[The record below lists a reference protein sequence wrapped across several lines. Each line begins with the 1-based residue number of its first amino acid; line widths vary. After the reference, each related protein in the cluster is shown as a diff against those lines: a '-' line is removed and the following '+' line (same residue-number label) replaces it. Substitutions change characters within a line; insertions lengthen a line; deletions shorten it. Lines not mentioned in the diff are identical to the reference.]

1 MNNLMSNKQK
11 DNHSPNNTT
20 DTSMAKESDYTGG
33 AMQHL
38 FKRILGL
45 QGLGAQALSRSWWQ
59 RWVYPLL
66 FLLTLTLSLATY
78 LTLDSVQQS
87 VNTYINDNQRAL
99 VGGDL
104 ILNSKQDWPSEVLAQ
119 VKTIAD
125 TQTVYDYQFTAMV
138 VTDEQTL
145 LTSVKAVSPAY
156 PLYGEAEL
164 ASGQPLWEQLTSNNV
179 VVAPEVLNGLNAN
192 IGDQITIGDAE
203 FTISDV
209 LTKEPD
215 RPLTAF
221 GFGGRVLMQQD
232 ALAATNLLGERSR
245 INYRIELAGEPE
257 LMAEQYDKLTQIL
270 TNYPDIELSDAESA
284 DTSVSRISD
293 NVLMFLKLLVI
304 AVLLLSAVA
313 MYGVIT
319 AFVTK
324 QQSSNAIRLALG
336 EPLGSLKRSYY
347 QLLIVTTIIACIAAI
362 IVSFGLL
369 KVGQPYLGAILPA
382 DVGLAINPISA
393 IKTIIIAL
401 VLTLLI
407 AQRGLSTL
415 STTKPATLLSQGAS
429 QQVQNLPWYQR
440 LPLLWYGLMLTGLY
454 AFFAYEVS
462 SFKLG
467 AQLLIG
473 LIGFVAIFWLLA
485 RAWLW
490 LLAKL
495 ATNSNISWMQRIAIH
510 NLARKGNQSALFF
523 VTLSLS
529 VAVLTLITTLNH
541 SINTQFVNAY
551 PEDAPNLFL
560 LDIQSDQ
567 HDEIDNIIGAPVSY
581 YPVIRARVVTANN
594 VPVQDIEP
602 ADGFDD
608 PARVFN
614 LSYADTVMDTEF
626 ITDAVK
632 DKQLYAPI
640 NVQNQTENERGT
652 LQNSVQQSVQ
662 ISEQTIAPMSILD
675 TAASLLNVGMGDQ
688 VRFNIQGIE
697 IVGQITSIRSR
708 YEQGPSPYFYF
719 LFEPAVLSAAPQIQ
733 FATAHVAA
741 DDIPDL
747 QGKLVRQFP
756 AVTTIDGTAIAQQIQ
771 ELVVQMSRL
780 VYVFTLLALLTG
792 IMVLIS
798 SLLSTSQDR
807 MQESASFR
815 LLGMQKRDL
824 YMLNILELG
833 ILGISAALFAV
844 IIANIGAWAAI
855 TQWFNLQFSVPWAS
869 LGIGGVTL
877 VALLFAIAII
887 YVRLVI
893 GRGIMARVR
902 AMI

>member
-1 MNNLMSNKQK
+1 MTKISTDKSSLNSTLTTNNS
-11 DNHSPNNTT
+11 
-20 DTSMAKESDYTGG
+20 ESLISRIF
-33 AMQHL
+33 ARHL
-38 FKRILGL
+38 GSK
-45 QGLGAQALSRSWWQ
+45 ALSRSWWQ
-59 RWVYPLL
+59 RWVYPVL

-78 LTLDSVQQS
+78 LTLDSIQQS
-87 VNTYINDNQRAL
+87 VDSYVNDNQRAL

-104 ILNSKQDWPSEVLAQ
+104 VLNSQQDWPSEVLTQ
-119 VKTIAD
+119 VDTIAD
-125 TQTVYDYQFTAMV
+125 SQKVFDYQFSAMV

-145 LTSVKAVSPAY
+145 LARVKAVSPNY
-156 PLYGEAEL
+156 PLYGKVEL
-164 ASGQPLWEQLTSNNV
+164 ASGNDLWQQLTSDSV
-179 VVAPEVLNGLNAN
+179 VVAPEVLSSLNAR
-192 IGDQITIGDAE
+192 IGDTVTIGDAQ

-232 ALAATNLLGERSR
+232 ALAATNLLGQRSR
-245 INYRIELAGEPE
+245 VNYRIELAGAPE
-257 LMAEQYDKLTQIL
+257 LIAQQRDTFTQIL
-270 TNYPDIELSDAESA
+270 SNYPDIELSDADSA

-324 QQSSNAIRLALG
+324 QQSNNAIRLALG
-336 EPLGSLKRSYY
+336 EALSSVKRSYY
-347 QLLIVTTIIACIAAI
+347 QLLVVTSIIACIAA
-362 IVSFGLL
+362 VALSFGLL
-369 KVGQPYLGAILPA
+369 KVGQPYLVAILPP

-393 IKTIIIAL
+393 IKTTVIAL

-415 STTKPATLLSQGAS
+415 NTTKPATLLNQGTGS
-429 QQVQNLPWYQR
+429 PSQNLPWYR
-440 LPLLWYGLMLTGLY
+440 RVPLLWYGVMLAGLY
-454 AFFAYEVS
+454 AFFAYEVGS
-462 SFKLG
+462 WLLG

-473 LIGFVAIFWLLA
+473 LIAFVAVFWALA
-485 RAWLW
+485 RGWLW

-495 ATNSNISWMQRIAIH
+495 AKRSDIGWMQRIAIH

-541 SINTQFVNAY
+541 SINAQFINAY

-567 HDEIDNIIGAPVSY
+567 HDEIDRLIGAPVSY
-581 YPVIRARVVTANN
+581 YPVIRSRVVTAND

-608 PARVFN
+608 PTRVFN
-614 LSYADTVMDTEF
+614 LSYADTVMDTEY
-626 ITDAVK
+626 IVDAVE
-632 DKQLYAPI
+632 DDQLYAP
-640 NVQNQTENERGT
+640 VDTQNE
-652 LQNSVQQSVQ
+652 QNPDQAVV
-662 ISEQTIAPMSILD
+662 PMSVLD
-675 TAASLLNVGMGDQ
+675 TAADLLNVGMGDQ

-708 YEQGPSPYFYF
+708 FEQGPSPFFYF
-719 LFEPAVLSAAPQIQ
+719 LFEPSVLAAAPQIQ
-733 FATAHVAA
+733 FATAHVPA
-741 DDIPDL
+741 DDIPDI
-747 QGKLVRQFP
+747 QGKLVREFP
-756 AVTTIDGTAIAQQIQ
+756 AVTTINGTAIAQQIQ

-792 IMVLIS
+792 VMVLIS

-807 MQESASFR
+807 MKESASFR

-824 YMLNILELG
+824 YLLNILELSV
-833 ILGISAALFAV
+833 LGISAAVFAV
-844 IIANIGAWAAI
+844 IIANVGAWAAI
-855 TQWFNLQFSVPWAS
+855 TQWFSLRFSVPWMS
-869 LGIGGVTL
+869 LGIGGA
-877 VALLFAIAII
+877 ALIGLLLAIAVI

-902 AMI
+902 AMV

>member
-1 MNNLMSNKQK
+1 M
-11 DNHSPNNTT
+11 DNMDNEST
-20 DTSMAKESDYTGG
+20 DSRGIIS
-33 AMQHL
+33 QL
-38 FKRILGL
+38 FNRLLISKN
-45 QGLGAQALSRSWWQ
+45 LGAQALSRSWWQ
-59 RWVYPLL
+59 RWIYPVL
-66 FLLTLTLSLATY
+66 FLITLVLSLATY
-78 LTLDSVQQS
+78 LTLDSIQQS
-87 VNTYINDNQRAL
+87 VDTYINDNQRAL

-104 ILNSKQDWPSEVLAQ
+104 ILNSKQDWPSEILAQ
-119 VKTIAD
+119 VETVAD
-125 TQTVYDYQFTAMV
+125 TQIVYDYQFSAMV

-145 LTSVKAVSPAY
+145 LASVKAVSPAY

-164 ASGQPLWEQLTSNNV
+164 ASGQPLWQQLSAANV
-179 VVAPEVLNGLNAN
+179 VVAPEVLNSLNASV
-192 IGDQITIGDAE
+192 GDQITIGDAE
-203 FTISDV
+203 FIISDV

-221 GFGGRVLMQQD
+221 GFGGRVLMHQD
-232 ALAATNLLGERSR
+232 ALAATNLLGQRSR
-245 INYRIELAGEPE
+245 INYRIELAGAPE
-257 LMAEQYDKLTQIL
+257 LMAVQRDKLTQIL
-270 TNYPDIELSDAESA
+270 NNYPDIELSDAKSA

-336 EPLGSLKRSYY
+336 EPLKSLKRSYY
-347 QLLIVTTIIACIAAI
+347 QLLIVTTIIACVAAV

-369 KVGQPYLGAILPA
+369 KVGQPYLIAILPA

-415 STTKPATLLSQGAS
+415 SSTKPATLLNQGAS
-429 QQVQNLPWYQR
+429 TNSQNLPWYR
-440 LPLLWYGLMLTGLY
+440 SLPLLWYGLMLVGLY
-454 AFFAYEVS
+454 VFFAYEVNS
-462 SFKLG
+462 LLLG

-473 LIGFVAIFWLLA
+473 LTAFVAIFWLLA
-485 RAWLW
+485 RGWLW
-490 LLAKL
+490 LLTKFAKH
-495 ATNSNISWMQRIAIH
+495 SNISWMQRIAIH

-541 SINTQFVNAY
+541 SINAQFINAY

-567 HDEIDNIIGAPVSY
+567 HDEINNIIAAPVSY

-594 VPVQDIEP
+594 IPVQDIEP

-626 ITDAVK
+626 ITDAVEN
-632 DKQLYAPI
+632 DKLYTPIKTSDNDPTQTVAP
-640 NVQNQTENERGT
+640 
-652 LQNSVQQSVQ
+652 L
-662 ISEQTIAPMSILD
+662 SILD

-708 YEQGPSPYFYF
+708 YEKGPSPYFYF
-719 LFEPAVLSAAPQIQ
+719 LFEPKVLAAAPQIQ

-741 DDIPDL
+741 DDIPKL
-747 QGKLVRQFP
+747 QGQLVREFP
-756 AVTTIDGTAIAQQIQ
+756 AVTTIDGTAIAQQVQ

-807 MQESASFR
+807 MKDSASFR

-855 TQWFNLQFSVPWAS
+855 TQWFNLRFSVPWTS
-869 LGIGGVTL
+869 LGMGGVAL
-877 VALLFAIAII
+877 IGLLFAIAII

>member
-1 MNNLMSNKQK
+1 MDQKLMDNMDNESNDSRGIISQ
-11 DNHSPNNTT
+11 
-20 DTSMAKESDYTGG
+20 
-33 AMQHL
+33 L
-38 FKRILGL
+38 FNRLLISKS
-45 QGLGAQALSRSWWQ
+45 LGAQALSRSWWQ
-59 RWVYPLL
+59 RWIYPVL
-66 FLLTLTLSLATY
+66 FLITLVLSLATY
-78 LTLDSVQQS
+78 LTLDSIQQS
-87 VNTYINDNQRAL
+87 VDTYINDNQRAL

-119 VKTIAD
+119 VETVAD
-125 TQTVYDYQFTAMV
+125 TQIVYDYQFSAMV

-145 LTSVKAVSPAY
+145 LASVKAVSPAY

-164 ASGQPLWEQLTSNNV
+164 ASGQPLWTQLSAANV
-179 VVAPEVLNGLNAN
+179 VVAPEVLNSLNATV
-192 IGDQITIGDAE
+192 GDQITIGDAE

-221 GFGGRVLMQQD
+221 GFGGRVLMHED
-232 ALAATNLLGERSR
+232 ALAATNLLGQRSR
-245 INYRIELAGEPE
+245 INYRIELAGGPE
-257 LMAEQYDKLTQIL
+257 LMAAQRDKLTQIL
-270 TNYPDIELSDAESA
+270 NNYPDIELSDAESA

-336 EPLGSLKRSYY
+336 EPLKSLKRSYY
-347 QLLIVTTIIACIAAI
+347 QLLIVTTIIACIAAV

-369 KVGQPYLGAILPA
+369 KVGQPYLIAILPA

-415 STTKPATLLSQGAS
+415 SSTKPATLLNQGAS
-429 QQVQNLPWYQR
+429 TNSQNMPWYQR
-440 LPLLWYGLMLTGLY
+440 LPLLWYGLMLVGLY
-454 AFFAYEVS
+454 VFFAYEVNS
-462 SFKLG
+462 PILG
-467 AQLLIG
+467 AQLLVG
-473 LIGFVAIFWLLA
+473 LAAFVAIFWLLA
-485 RAWLW
+485 RGWLW
-490 LLAKL
+490 LLTKFAEH
-495 ATNSNISWMQRIAIH
+495 SNISWMQRIAIH

-541 SINTQFVNAY
+541 SINAQFINAY

-567 HDEIDNIIGAPVSY
+567 HDEINNIIAAPVSY

-594 VPVQDIEP
+594 IPVQDIEP

-626 ITDAVK
+626 ITDAVEN
-632 DKQLYAPI
+632 DKLYTPIKTSDNDPAQTVAP
-640 NVQNQTENERGT
+640 
-652 LQNSVQQSVQ
+652 L
-662 ISEQTIAPMSILD
+662 SILD

-708 YEQGPSPYFYF
+708 YEKGPSPYFYF
-719 LFEPAVLSAAPQIQ
+719 LFEPKVLAAAPQIQ
-733 FATAHVAA
+733 FATAHVTAE
-741 DDIPDL
+741 DIPKL
-747 QGKLVRQFP
+747 QGQLVREFP
-756 AVTTIDGTAIAQQIQ
+756 AVTTIDGTAIAQQVQ

-807 MQESASFR
+807 MKDSASFR

-824 YMLNILELG
+824 YMLNILELS

-855 TQWFNLQFSVPWAS
+855 TQWFNLRFSVPWTS
-869 LGIGGVTL
+869 LAIGGVAL
-877 VALLFAIAII
+877 VGLLFAIAII

>member
-1 MNNLMSNKQK
+1 
-11 DNHSPNNTT
+11 
-20 DTSMAKESDYTGG
+20 
-33 AMQHL
+33 
-38 FKRILGL
+38 
-45 QGLGAQALSRSWWQ
+45 
-59 RWVYPLL
+59 
-66 FLLTLTLSLATY
+66 
-78 LTLDSVQQS
+78 
-87 VNTYINDNQRAL
+87 
-99 VGGDL
+99 
-104 ILNSKQDWPSEVLAQ
+104 
-119 VKTIAD
+119 
-125 TQTVYDYQFTAMV
+125 
-138 VTDEQTL
+138 
-145 LTSVKAVSPAY
+145 
-156 PLYGEAEL
+156 
-164 ASGQPLWEQLTSNNV
+164 
-179 VVAPEVLNGLNAN
+179 
-192 IGDQITIGDAE
+192 
-203 FTISDV
+203 
-209 LTKEPD
+209 
-215 RPLTAF
+215 
-221 GFGGRVLMQQD
+221 
-232 ALAATNLLGERSR
+232 
-245 INYRIELAGEPE
+245 
-257 LMAEQYDKLTQIL
+257 
-270 TNYPDIELSDAESA
+270 
-284 DTSVSRISD
+284 
-293 NVLMFLKLLVI
+293 MFLKLLVI

-336 EPLGSLKRSYY
+336 EPLKSLKRSYY
-347 QLLIVTTIIACIAAI
+347 QLLIVTTIIACVAAV

-369 KVGQPYLGAILPA
+369 KVGQPYLIAILPA

-415 STTKPATLLSQGAS
+415 SSTKPATLLNQGAS
-429 QQVQNLPWYQR
+429 TNSQNLPWYR
-440 LPLLWYGLMLTGLY
+440 SLPLLWYGLMLVGLY
-454 AFFAYEVS
+454 VFFAYEVNS
-462 SFKLG
+462 LLLG

-473 LIGFVAIFWLLA
+473 LIAFVAIFWLLA
-485 RAWLW
+485 RGWLW
-490 LLAKL
+490 LLTKFAKH
-495 ATNSNISWMQRIAIH
+495 SNISWMQRIAIH

-541 SINTQFVNAY
+541 SINAQFINAY

-567 HDEIDNIIGAPVSY
+567 HDEINNIIAAPVSY

-594 VPVQDIEP
+594 IPVQDIEP

-626 ITDAVK
+626 ITDAVEN
-632 DKQLYAPI
+632 DKLYTPIKTSDNDPAQTVAP
-640 NVQNQTENERGT
+640 
-652 LQNSVQQSVQ
+652 L
-662 ISEQTIAPMSILD
+662 SILD

-708 YEQGPSPYFYF
+708 YEKGPSPYFYF
-719 LFEPAVLSAAPQIQ
+719 LFEPEVLAAAPQIQ

-741 DDIPDL
+741 DDIPKL
-747 QGKLVRQFP
+747 QGQLVREFP
-756 AVTTIDGTAIAQQIQ
+756 AVTTIDGTAIAQQVQ

-807 MQESASFR
+807 MKDSASFR

-855 TQWFNLQFSVPWAS
+855 TQWFNLRFSVPWTS
-869 LGIGGVTL
+869 LAIGGVAL
-877 VALLFAIAII
+877 IGLLFAIAII

>member
-1 MNNLMSNKQK
+1 MDNMDNESNYSSGIISQ
-11 DNHSPNNTT
+11 
-20 DTSMAKESDYTGG
+20 
-33 AMQHL
+33 L
-38 FKRILGL
+38 FNRTLGT
-45 QGLGAQALSRSWWQ
+45 QALSRSWWQ
-59 RWVYPLL
+59 RWIYPLL

-87 VNTYINDNQRAL
+87 VATYINDNQRAL

-104 ILNSKQDWPSEVLAQ
+104 ILNSKQEWPSEVLTQ
-119 VKTIAD
+119 VETVAD
-125 TQTVYDYQFTAMV
+125 TQIVYDYQFSAMV

-145 LTSVKAVSPAY
+145 LASVKAVSPAY

-164 ASGQPLWEQLTSNNV
+164 ASGQPLWQQLSAENV
-179 VVAPEVLNGLNAN
+179 VVAPEVLNSLNASV
-192 IGDQITIGDAE
+192 GDQITIGDAD

-221 GFGGRVLMQQD
+221 GFGGRVLMHQD
-232 ALAATNLLGERSR
+232 ALAATNLLGQRSR

-257 LMAEQYDKLTQIL
+257 LMAVQRDKLTQIL
-270 TNYPDIELSDAESA
+270 SNYPDIELSDAESA

-313 MYGVIT
+313 TYGVIT

-336 EPLGSLKRSYY
+336 EPLKSLKRSYY
-347 QLLIVTTIIACIAAI
+347 QLLIVTTIIACIAAV

-369 KVGQPYLGAILPA
+369 KVGQPYLIAILPA

-415 STTKPATLLSQGAS
+415 ITTKPATLLNQGVSTNSQ
-429 QQVQNLPWYQR
+429 NMPWYQR
-440 LPLLWYGLMLTGLY
+440 LPLLWYGLMLIRLY
-454 AFFAYEVS
+454 AFFAYEVNS
-462 SFKLG
+462 LILG

-473 LIGFVAIFWLLA
+473 LTVFVAIFWLLA
-485 RAWLW
+485 RGWLW
-490 LLAKL
+490 ILTKFAKH
-495 ATNSNISWMQRIAIH
+495 SNISWMQRIAIH

-541 SINTQFVNAY
+541 SINAQFINAY

-567 HDEIDNIIGAPVSY
+567 HDEINNIIAAPVSY
-581 YPVIRARVVTANN
+581 YPVIRARVVTAND

-626 ITDAVK
+626 ITDSLVK
-632 DKQLYAPI
+632 NELYTPI
-640 NVQNQTENERGT
+640 KNADNEKAQTVEP
-652 LQNSVQQSVQ
+652 L
-662 ISEQTIAPMSILD
+662 SILD

-708 YEQGPSPYFYF
+708 YEKGPSPYFYF

-741 DDIPDL
+741 EDIPKL
-747 QGKLVRQFP
+747 QGQLVREFP

-807 MQESASFR
+807 MADSASFR

-855 TQWFNLQFSVPWAS
+855 TQWFNLRFSVPWAS
-869 LGIGGVTL
+869 LSIGGVAL
-877 VALLFAIAII
+877 VGLLFAIAII

>member
-1 MNNLMSNKQK
+1 MNNLMNNKQTDK
-11 DNHSPNNTT
+11 NSSNDTTATT
-20 DTSMAKESDYTGG
+20 DTTSATMAKESDYTGG
-33 AMQHL
+33 IMRQL
-38 FKRILGL
+38 LSSILSSKK
-45 QGLGAQALSRSWWQ
+45 LGAQALSRSWWQ
-59 RWVYPLL
+59 RWIYPVL

-78 LTLDSVQQS
+78 LTLDSIQQS
-87 VNTYINDNQRAL
+87 VYTYINDNQRAL

-104 ILNSKQDWPSEVLAQ
+104 ILNSKQDWPSEVLTQ
-119 VKTIAD
+119 IDTIPD
-125 TQTVYDYQFTAMV
+125 TQTVFDYQFSAMV

-145 LTSVKAVSPAY
+145 LASVKAVTQSY
-156 PLYGEAEL
+156 PLYGDVEL
-164 ASGQPLWEQLTSNNV
+164 ASGQPLWQQLTSNTV
-179 VVAPEVLNGLNAN
+179 VVAPEVLKSLNASV
-192 IGDQITIGDAE
+192 GDQITIGDGQ
-203 FTISDV
+203 FIISDV

-221 GFGGRVLMQQD
+221 GFGGRVLMQQE

-257 LMAEQYDKLTQIL
+257 LMAVQRDKLTQIL

-336 EPLGSLKRSYY
+336 EPLNSLKRSYY
-347 QLLIVTTIIACIAAI
+347 QLLIATTIIAGIAAI

-369 KVGQPYLGAILPA
+369 QIGQPYLVAILPA
-382 DVGLAINPISA
+382 DVGLAINPISI
-393 IKTIIIAL
+393 IKTVIIAL

-407 AQRGLSTL
+407 AQRGLSSL

-429 QQVQNLPWYQR
+429 QQVQNKPWYQR
-440 LPLLWYGLMLTGLY
+440 LPLLWYVLMLVGLY
-454 AFFAYEVS
+454 AFFAYEVG

-485 RAWLW
+485 RGWLW

-541 SINTQFVNAY
+541 SINTQFINAY

-567 HDEIDNIIGAPVSY
+567 HDEINNIIGAPVSY
-581 YPVIRARVVTANN
+581 YPVIRARVVSANN

-608 PARVFN
+608 PTRVFN
-614 LSYADTVMDTEF
+614 LSYADKVMDTEF
-626 ITDAVK
+626 ITDTVK
-632 DKQLYAPI
+632 DNQLYAPV
-640 NVQNQTENERGT
+640 NSQKQTQNGQAA
-652 LQNSVQQSVQ
+652 LQESA
-662 ISEQTIAPMSILD
+662 QTIAPMSILD

-733 FATAHVAA
+733 FATTHVAA

-747 QGKLVRQFP
+747 QGQLVRAFP
-756 AVTTIDGTAIAQQIQ
+756 AVTTIDGTAIAQQVQ
-771 ELVVQMSRL
+771 ELVAQMSRL

-833 ILGISAALFAV
+833 LLGVSAATFAV
-844 IIANIGAWAAI
+844 IIASVGAWAAI
-855 TQWFNLQFSVPWAS
+855 TQWFNLRFSVPWAS
-869 LGIGGVTL
+869 LSIGGL
-877 VALLFAIAII
+877 VLILLLIGIALI

>member
-1 MNNLMSNKQK
+1 MTKTSTDKSSMNSTSISSTSTT
-11 DNHSPNNTT
+11 HS
-20 DTSMAKESDYTGG
+20 ESLISRVFT
-33 AMQHL
+33 
-38 FKRILGL
+38 RN
-45 QGLGAQALSRSWWQ
+45 LGAKALSRSWWQ
-59 RWVYPLL
+59 RWVYPVL

-78 LTLDSVQQS
+78 LTLDSIQQS
-87 VNTYINDNQRAL
+87 VDTYVNDNQRAL

-104 ILNSKQDWPSEVLAQ
+104 ILNSQQDWPSDVLAQ
-119 VKTIAD
+119 VDTIAD
-125 TQTVYDYQFTAMV
+125 AQKVFDYQFSAMV
-138 VTDEQTL
+138 VTDTQTL
-145 LTSVKAVSPAY
+145 LARVKAVSPNY
-156 PLYGEAEL
+156 PLYGKVEL
-164 ASGQPLWEQLTSNNV
+164 ASGKPLWQQLNADSV
-179 VVAPEVLNGLNAN
+179 VVAPEVLNGLNADV
-192 IGDQITIGDAE
+192 GDRITIGDGQ

-232 ALAATNLLGERSR
+232 ALAATNLLSQRSR
-245 INYRIELAGEPE
+245 VNYRIELAGKPE
-257 LMAEQYDKLTQIL
+257 LMTQQREQLTQIL

-324 QQSSNAIRLALG
+324 QQSNNAIRLALG

-347 QLLIVTTIIACIAAI
+347 QLLTITAVIACVAAT
-362 IVSFGLL
+362 VLSFGLL
-369 KVGQPYLGAILPA
+369 QVGQPYLMAILPP

-393 IKTIIIAL
+393 VKTSVIAL
-401 VLTLLI
+401 VLTLVI
-407 AQRGLSTL
+407 TQRGLSTL
-415 STTKPATLLSQGAS
+415 TTNKPATLLNQGVSTQA
-429 QQVQNLPWYQR
+429 QNLPWYR
-440 LPLLWYGLMLTGLY
+440 LVPLLWYGVMLAGLY
-454 AFFAYEVS
+454 AFFAYEVGS
-462 SFKLG
+462 WVLG
-467 AQLLIG
+467 AQLLLG
-473 LIGFVAIFWLLA
+473 LIGFVAIFWALA
-485 RAWLW
+485 RGWLW

-495 ATNSNISWMQRIAIH
+495 AKRSTMGWMPRIAIH

-541 SINTQFVNAY
+541 SINAQFINAY

-581 YPVIRARVVTANN
+581 YPVIRSRVVTAND
-594 VPVQDIEP
+594 VPVQDIVP

-608 PARVFN
+608 PTRVFN
-614 LSYADTVMDTEF
+614 LSYADTIMDTEF
-626 ITDAVK
+626 ITDAVA
-632 DKQLYAPI
+632 DDQLYAP
-640 NVQNQTENERGT
+640 VDTQNE
-652 LQNSVQQSVQ
+652 QNPDQAVV
-662 ISEQTIAPMSILD
+662 PMSVLD
-675 TAASLLNVGMGDQ
+675 TAADLLNVGMGDQ
-688 VRFNIQGIE
+688 VRFNIQGVE

-708 YEQGPSPYFYF
+708 FEQGPSPFFYF
-719 LFEPAVLSAAPQIQ
+719 LFEPSVLAAAPQIQ
-733 FATAHVAA
+733 FATAHVPA
-741 DDIPDL
+741 DEIPEI
-747 QGKLVRQFP
+747 QGKLVREFP
-756 AVTTIDGTAIAQQIQ
+756 AVTTINGTAIAQQIQ

-792 IMVLIS
+792 VMVLIS

-807 MQESASFR
+807 MAESASFR
-815 LLGMQKRDL
+815 LVGMQKRDL
-824 YMLNILELG
+824 YMLNILELSV
-833 ILGISAALFAV
+833 LGISAAVFAV
-844 IIANIGAWAAI
+844 IIANVGAWAAI
-855 TQWFNLQFSVPWAS
+855 TQWFNLQFSVPWIS
-869 LGIGGVTL
+869 LSIGGA
-877 VALLFAIAII
+877 ALIGLLLAIAII

>member
-1 MNNLMSNKQK
+1 MDNMDNESNYSSGIISQ
-11 DNHSPNNTT
+11 
-20 DTSMAKESDYTGG
+20 
-33 AMQHL
+33 L
-38 FKRILGL
+38 FNRTLGT
-45 QGLGAQALSRSWWQ
+45 QALSRSWWQ
-59 RWVYPLL
+59 RWIYPLL

-87 VNTYINDNQRAL
+87 VATYINDNQRAL

-104 ILNSKQDWPSEVLAQ
+104 ILNSKQEWPSEVLTQ
-119 VKTIAD
+119 VETVAD
-125 TQTVYDYQFTAMV
+125 TQIVYDYQFSAMV

-145 LTSVKAVSPAY
+145 LASVKAVSPAY

-164 ASGQPLWEQLTSNNV
+164 ASGQPLWQQLSAENV
-179 VVAPEVLNGLNAN
+179 VVAPEVLNSLNASV
-192 IGDQITIGDAE
+192 GDQITIGDAD

-221 GFGGRVLMQQD
+221 GFGGRVLMHQD
-232 ALAATNLLGERSR
+232 ALAATNLLGQRSR

-257 LMAEQYDKLTQIL
+257 LMAVQRDKLTQIL
-270 TNYPDIELSDAESA
+270 SNYPDIELSDAESA

-313 MYGVIT
+313 TYGVIT

-336 EPLGSLKRSYY
+336 EPLKSLKRSYY
-347 QLLIVTTIIACIAAI
+347 QLLIVTTIIACIAAV

-369 KVGQPYLGAILPA
+369 KVGQPYLIAILPA

-415 STTKPATLLSQGAS
+415 STTKPATLLNQGVSTNSQ
-429 QQVQNLPWYQR
+429 NMPWYQR
-440 LPLLWYGLMLTGLY
+440 LPLLWYGLMLIGLY
-454 AFFAYEVS
+454 AFFAYEVNS
-462 SFKLG
+462 LILG

-473 LIGFVAIFWLLA
+473 LTVFVAIFWLLA
-485 RAWLW
+485 RGWLW
-490 LLAKL
+490 ILTKFAKH
-495 ATNSNISWMQRIAIH
+495 SNISWMQRIAIH

-541 SINTQFVNAY
+541 SINAQFINAY

-567 HDEIDNIIGAPVSY
+567 HDEINNIIAAPVSY
-581 YPVIRARVVTANN
+581 YPVIRARVVTAND

-602 ADGFDD
+602 ADGFDE
-608 PARVFN
+608 PTRVFN

-626 ITDAVK
+626 ITDSLVK
-632 DKQLYAPI
+632 NELYTPI
-640 NVQNQTENERGT
+640 KNADNEKAQTVEP
-652 LQNSVQQSVQ
+652 L
-662 ISEQTIAPMSILD
+662 SILD

-708 YEQGPSPYFYF
+708 YEKGPSPYFYF

-741 DDIPDL
+741 EDIPKL
-747 QGKLVRQFP
+747 QGQLVREFP

-807 MQESASFR
+807 MADSASFR

-855 TQWFNLQFSVPWAS
+855 TQWFNLRFSVPWAS
-869 LGIGGVTL
+869 LSIGGVAL
-877 VALLFAIAII
+877 VGLLFAIAII

>member
-1 MNNLMSNKQK
+1 MNEKLT
-11 DNHSPNNTT
+11 DNTSTDIKKT
-20 DTSMAKESDYTGG
+20 DTSMRQETSYSSGILN
-33 AMQHL
+33 QL
-38 FKRILGL
+38 FTKTLGS
-45 QGLGAQALSRSWWQ
+45 QALSRSWWQ
-59 RWVYPLL
+59 RWVYPVL

-87 VNTYINDNQRAL
+87 VDRYINDNQRAL

-119 VKTIAD
+119 VETIPD
-125 TQTVYDYQFTAMV
+125 TQTVYDYQFSAML

-145 LTSVKAVSPAY
+145 LASVKAVTPSY
-156 PLYGEAEL
+156 PLYGTAEL
-164 ASGQPLWEQLTSNNV
+164 ASGKPLWEQLTADNI
-179 VVAPEVLNGLNAN
+179 VVAPEVLSSLNASV
-192 IGDQITIGDAE
+192 GDRIDIGDAQ

-221 GFGGRVLMQQD
+221 GFGGRVLMKQD
-232 ALAATNLLGERSR
+232 ALEATNLLGQRSR
-245 INYRIELAGEPE
+245 INYRIEIAGDPE
-257 LMAEQYDKLTQIL
+257 LINTQRKKLTGIL
-270 TNYPDIELSDAESA
+270 TSYPDIELSDADSA

-313 MYGVIT
+313 MYGVIS
-319 AFVTK
+319 AFVSK
-324 QQSSNAIRLALG
+324 QQSNNAIRLALG

-347 QLLIVTTIIACIAAI
+347 QLLIVTTAIACIAA
-362 IVSFGLL
+362 VVLSLGLL
-369 KVGQPYLGAILPA
+369 KIGQPYLVAILPA
-382 DVGLAINPISA
+382 DVGLSINPISA
-393 IKTIIIAL
+393 IKTIVIAL
-401 VLTLLI
+401 ALTLLI
-407 AQRGLSTL
+407 AQRGLSAL
-415 STTKPATLLSQGAS
+415 NTTKPAALLNQGAS
-429 QQVQNLPWYQR
+429 QQSQNLPWYR
-440 LPLLWYGLMLTGLY
+440 RVPLLWYGLVMTGLY
-454 AFFAYEVS
+454 AFFAYEVGS
-462 SFKLG
+462 LSLG
-467 AQLLIG
+467 AQLLGG

-485 RAWLW
+485 RGWLW
-490 LLAKL
+490 LLNKL
-495 ATNSNISWMQRIAIH
+495 ASNAKVSWMQRIAIH

-541 SINTQFVNAY
+541 SINAQFINAY

-560 LDIQSDQ
+560 LDVQSDQ
-567 HDEIDNIIGAPVSY
+567 HDDIDAIIEAPVTY
-581 YPVIRARVVTANN
+581 YPIIRARVETAND
-594 VPVQDIEP
+594 VPAKDIEP
-602 ADGFDD
+602 EDGFDD
-608 PARVFN
+608 PTRVFN
-614 LSYADTVMDTEF
+614 LSYADTVMDTEY
-626 ITDAVK
+626 ITESLTDDA
-632 DKQLYAPI
+632 LYTPI
-640 NVQNQTENERGT
+640 DATNE
-652 LQNSVQQSVQ
+652 Q
-662 ISEQTIAPMSILD
+662 IKPLSILD
-675 TAASLLNVGMGDQ
+675 TAASMLNVGMGDQ

-708 YEQGPSPYFYF
+708 YERGPSPYFYF
-719 LFEPAVLSAAPQIQ
+719 LFEPSVLSAAPQIQ
-733 FATAHVAA
+733 FATAHVSEDA
-741 DDIPDL
+741 IPEL

-756 AVTTIDGTAIAQQIQ
+756 AVTTIDGTAIAKQIQ

-792 IMVLIS
+792 VMVLIS

-807 MQESASFR
+807 MKDSASFR

-833 ILGISAALFAV
+833 VLGISAATFAV
-844 IIANIGAWAAI
+844 VIASVGAWVAI
-855 TQWFNLQFSVPWAS
+855 TQWFNLQFSVPWTS
-869 LGIGGVTL
+869 LAIGGAALIV
-877 VALLFAIAII
+877 LLFAIAII

>member
-1 MNNLMSNKQK
+1 M
-11 DNHSPNNTT
+11 DNMDNEST
-20 DTSMAKESDYTGG
+20 DSRGIIS
-33 AMQHL
+33 QL
-38 FKRILGL
+38 FNRLLISKN
-45 QGLGAQALSRSWWQ
+45 LGAQALSRSWWQ
-59 RWVYPLL
+59 RWIYPVL
-66 FLLTLTLSLATY
+66 FLITLVLSLATY
-78 LTLDSVQQS
+78 LTLDSIQQS
-87 VNTYINDNQRAL
+87 VDTYINDNQRAL

-104 ILNSKQDWPSEVLAQ
+104 ILNSKQDWPSEILAQ
-119 VKTIAD
+119 VETVAD
-125 TQTVYDYQFTAMV
+125 TQIVYDYQFSAMV

-145 LTSVKAVSPAY
+145 LASVKAVSPAY

-164 ASGQPLWEQLTSNNV
+164 ASGQPLWQQLSAANV
-179 VVAPEVLNGLNAN
+179 VVAPEVLNSLNASV
-192 IGDQITIGDAE
+192 GDQITIGDAE
-203 FTISDV
+203 FIISDV

-221 GFGGRVLMQQD
+221 GFGGRVLMHQD
-232 ALAATNLLGERSR
+232 ALAATNLLGQRSR
-245 INYRIELAGEPE
+245 INYRIELAGAPE
-257 LMAEQYDKLTQIL
+257 LMAVQRDKLTQIL
-270 TNYPDIELSDAESA
+270 NNYPDIELSDAKSA

-336 EPLGSLKRSYY
+336 EPLKSLKRSYY
-347 QLLIVTTIIACIAAI
+347 QLLIVTTIIACVAAV

-369 KVGQPYLGAILPA
+369 KVGQPYLIAILPA

-415 STTKPATLLSQGAS
+415 SSTKPATLLNQGAS
-429 QQVQNLPWYQR
+429 TNSQNLPWYR
-440 LPLLWYGLMLTGLY
+440 SLPLLWYGLMLVGLY
-454 AFFAYEVS
+454 VFFAYEVNS
-462 SFKLG
+462 LLLG

-473 LIGFVAIFWLLA
+473 LTAFVAIFWLLA
-485 RAWLW
+485 RGWLW
-490 LLAKL
+490 LLTKFAKH
-495 ATNSNISWMQRIAIH
+495 SNISWMQRIAIH

-541 SINTQFVNAY
+541 SINAQFINAY

-567 HDEIDNIIGAPVSY
+567 HDEINNIIAAPVSY

-594 VPVQDIEP
+594 IPVQDIEP

-626 ITDAVK
+626 ITDAVEN
-632 DKQLYAPI
+632 DKLYAPI
-640 NVQNQTENERGT
+640 KTSDNDPAQT
-652 LQNSVQQSVQ
+652 V
-662 ISEQTIAPMSILD
+662 APLSILD

-708 YEQGPSPYFYF
+708 YEKGPSPYFYF
-719 LFEPAVLSAAPQIQ
+719 LFEPEVLAAAPQIQ
-733 FATAHVAA
+733 FATAHVTAE
-741 DDIPDL
+741 DIPKL
-747 QGKLVRQFP
+747 QGQLVREFP
-756 AVTTIDGTAIAQQIQ
+756 AVTTIDGTAIAEQVQ

-807 MQESASFR
+807 MKDSASFR

-824 YMLNILELG
+824 YMLNTLELS

-855 TQWFNLQFSVPWAS
+855 TQWFNLRFSVPWTS
-869 LGIGGVTL
+869 LGMGGVAL
-877 VALLFAIAII
+877 IGLLFAIAII

>member
-1 MNNLMSNKQK
+1 MDNMDNESNDSRGIISQ
-11 DNHSPNNTT
+11 
-20 DTSMAKESDYTGG
+20 
-33 AMQHL
+33 L
-38 FKRILGL
+38 FNRLLISKN
-45 QGLGAQALSRSWWQ
+45 LGAQALSRSWWQ
-59 RWVYPLL
+59 RWIYPVL
-66 FLLTLTLSLATY
+66 FLITLVLSLATY
-78 LTLDSVQQS
+78 LTLDSIQQS
-87 VNTYINDNQRAL
+87 VDTYINDNQRAL

-104 ILNSKQDWPSEVLAQ
+104 ILNSKQDWPSEILAQ
-119 VKTIAD
+119 VETVAD
-125 TQTVYDYQFTAMV
+125 TQIVYDYQFSAMV

-145 LTSVKAVSPAY
+145 LASVKAVSPAY

-164 ASGQPLWEQLTSNNV
+164 ASGQPLWQQLSAANV
-179 VVAPEVLNGLNAN
+179 VVAPEVLNSLNASV
-192 IGDQITIGDAE
+192 GDQITIGDAE
-203 FTISDV
+203 FIISDV

-221 GFGGRVLMQQD
+221 GFGGRVLMHQD
-232 ALAATNLLGERSR
+232 ALAATNLLGQRSR
-245 INYRIELAGEPE
+245 INYRIELAGAPE
-257 LMAEQYDKLTQIL
+257 LMAVQRDKLTQIL
-270 TNYPDIELSDAESA
+270 NNYPDIELSDAESA

-336 EPLGSLKRSYY
+336 EPLKSLKRSYY
-347 QLLIVTTIIACIAAI
+347 QLLIVTTIIACVAAV

-369 KVGQPYLGAILPA
+369 KVGQPYLIAILPA

-415 STTKPATLLSQGAS
+415 SSTKPATLLNQGAS
-429 QQVQNLPWYQR
+429 TNSQNLPWYR
-440 LPLLWYGLMLTGLY
+440 SLPLLWYGLMLVGLY
-454 AFFAYEVS
+454 VFFAYEVNS
-462 SFKLG
+462 LLLG

-473 LIGFVAIFWLLA
+473 LTAFVAIFWLLA
-485 RAWLW
+485 RGWLW
-490 LLAKL
+490 LLTKFAKH
-495 ATNSNISWMQRIAIH
+495 SNISWMQRIAIH

-541 SINTQFVNAY
+541 SINAQFINAY

-567 HDEIDNIIGAPVSY
+567 HDEINNIIAAPVSY

-594 VPVQDIEP
+594 IPVQDIEP
-602 ADGFDD
+602 TDGFDD

-626 ITDAVK
+626 ITDAVEN
-632 DKQLYAPI
+632 DKLYAPI
-640 NVQNQTENERGT
+640 ETADNDSAQT
-652 LQNSVQQSVQ
+652 V
-662 ISEQTIAPMSILD
+662 APLSILD

-708 YEQGPSPYFYF
+708 YEKGPSPYFYF
-719 LFEPAVLSAAPQIQ
+719 LFEPEVLAAAPQIQ

-741 DDIPDL
+741 EEIPKL
-747 QGKLVRQFP
+747 QGQLVREFP
-756 AVTTIDGTAIAQQIQ
+756 AVTTIDGTAIAQQVQ

-807 MQESASFR
+807 MKDSASFR

-855 TQWFNLQFSVPWAS
+855 TQWFNLRFSVPWTS
-869 LGIGGVTL
+869 LAIGGVAL
-877 VALLFAIAII
+877 IGLLFTIAVI

>member
-1 MNNLMSNKQK
+1 MDNMDNESNDSRGIISQLFNRLLISKNLGS
-11 DNHSPNNTT
+11 
-20 DTSMAKESDYTGG
+20 
-33 AMQHL
+33 
-38 FKRILGL
+38 
-45 QGLGAQALSRSWWQ
+45 QALSRSWWQ
-59 RWVYPLL
+59 RWIYPVL
-66 FLLTLTLSLATY
+66 FLITLVLSLATY
-78 LTLDSVQQS
+78 LTLDSIQQS
-87 VNTYINDNQRAL
+87 VDTYINDNQRAL

-104 ILNSKQDWPSEVLAQ
+104 ILNSKQDWPSEILAQ
-119 VKTIAD
+119 VETVAD
-125 TQTVYDYQFTAMV
+125 TQIVYDYQFSAMV

-145 LTSVKAVSPAY
+145 LASVKAVSPAY

-164 ASGQPLWEQLTSNNV
+164 ASGQPLWQQLSAANV
-179 VVAPEVLNGLNAN
+179 VVAPEVLNSLNASV
-192 IGDQITIGDAE
+192 GDQITIGDAE
-203 FTISDV
+203 FIISDV

-221 GFGGRVLMQQD
+221 GFGGRVLMHQD
-232 ALAATNLLGERSR
+232 ALAATNLLGQRSR
-245 INYRIELAGEPE
+245 INYRIELAGAPE
-257 LMAEQYDKLTQIL
+257 LMAVQRDKLTQIL
-270 TNYPDIELSDAESA
+270 NNYPDIELSDAKSA

-336 EPLGSLKRSYY
+336 EPLKSLKRSYY
-347 QLLIVTTIIACIAAI
+347 QLLIVTTIIACVAAV

-369 KVGQPYLGAILPA
+369 KVGQPYLIAILPA

-415 STTKPATLLSQGAS
+415 SSTKPATLLNQGAS
-429 QQVQNLPWYQR
+429 TNSQNLPWYR
-440 LPLLWYGLMLTGLY
+440 SLPLLWYGLMLVGLY
-454 AFFAYEVS
+454 VFFAYEVNS
-462 SFKLG
+462 LLLG

-473 LIGFVAIFWLLA
+473 LTAFVAIFWLLA
-485 RAWLW
+485 RGWLW
-490 LLAKL
+490 LLTKFAKH
-495 ATNSNISWMQRIAIH
+495 SNISWMQRIAIH

-541 SINTQFVNAY
+541 SINAQFINAY

-567 HDEIDNIIGAPVSY
+567 HDEINNIIAAPVSY

-594 VPVQDIEP
+594 IPVQDIEP

-626 ITDAVK
+626 ITDAVEN
-632 DKQLYAPI
+632 DKLYAPI
-640 NVQNQTENERGT
+640 KTSDNDPAQT
-652 LQNSVQQSVQ
+652 V
-662 ISEQTIAPMSILD
+662 APLSILD

-708 YEQGPSPYFYF
+708 YEKGPSPYFYF
-719 LFEPAVLSAAPQIQ
+719 LFEPEVLAAAPQIQ

-741 DDIPDL
+741 DDIPKL
-747 QGKLVRQFP
+747 QGQLVREFP
-756 AVTTIDGTAIAQQIQ
+756 AVTTIDGTAIAQQVQ

-807 MQESASFR
+807 MKDSASFR

-855 TQWFNLQFSVPWAS
+855 TQWFNLRFSVPWTS
-869 LGIGGVTL
+869 LGMGGVAL
-877 VALLFAIAII
+877 IGLLFAIAII

>member
-1 MNNLMSNKQK
+1 M
-11 DNHSPNNTT
+11 DNMDNEST
-20 DTSMAKESDYTGG
+20 DSRGIIS
-33 AMQHL
+33 QL
-38 FKRILGL
+38 FNRLLISKN
-45 QGLGAQALSRSWWQ
+45 LGAQALSRSWWQ
-59 RWVYPLL
+59 RWIYPVL
-66 FLLTLTLSLATY
+66 FLITLVLSLATY
-78 LTLDSVQQS
+78 LTLDSIQQS
-87 VNTYINDNQRAL
+87 VDTYINDNQRAL

-104 ILNSKQDWPSEVLAQ
+104 ILNSKQDWPSEILAQ
-119 VKTIAD
+119 VETVAD
-125 TQTVYDYQFTAMV
+125 TQIVYDYQFSAMV

-145 LTSVKAVSPAY
+145 LASVKAVSPAY

-164 ASGQPLWEQLTSNNV
+164 ASGQPLWQQLSAANV
-179 VVAPEVLNGLNAN
+179 VVAPEVLNSLNASV
-192 IGDQITIGDAE
+192 GDQITIGDAE
-203 FTISDV
+203 FIISDV

-221 GFGGRVLMQQD
+221 GFGGRVLMHQD
-232 ALAATNLLGERSR
+232 ALAATNLLGQRSR
-245 INYRIELAGEPE
+245 INYRIELAGAPE
-257 LMAEQYDKLTQIL
+257 LMAVQRDKLTQIL
-270 TNYPDIELSDAESA
+270 NNYPDIELSDAESA
-284 DTSVSRISD
+284 DTSISRISD

-336 EPLGSLKRSYY
+336 EPLKSLKRSYY
-347 QLLIVTTIIACIAAI
+347 QLLIVTTIIACVAAV

-369 KVGQPYLGAILPA
+369 KVGQPYLIAILPA

-415 STTKPATLLSQGAS
+415 SSTKPATLLNQGAS
-429 QQVQNLPWYQR
+429 TNSQNLPWYR
-440 LPLLWYGLMLTGLY
+440 SLPLLWYGLMLVGLY
-454 AFFAYEVS
+454 VFFAYEVNS
-462 SFKLG
+462 LLLG

-473 LIGFVAIFWLLA
+473 LTAFVAIFWLLA
-485 RAWLW
+485 RGWLW
-490 LLAKL
+490 LLTKFAKH
-495 ATNSNISWMQRIAIH
+495 SNISWMQRIAIH

-541 SINTQFVNAY
+541 SINAQFINTY

-567 HDEIDNIIGAPVSY
+567 HDEINNIITAPVSY

-594 VPVQDIEP
+594 IPVQDIEP

-626 ITDAVK
+626 ITDAVEN
-632 DKQLYAPI
+632 DKLYTPIKTSDNDPAQTVAP
-640 NVQNQTENERGT
+640 
-652 LQNSVQQSVQ
+652 L
-662 ISEQTIAPMSILD
+662 SILD

-708 YEQGPSPYFYF
+708 YEKGPSPYFYF
-719 LFEPAVLSAAPQIQ
+719 LFEPKVLAAAPQIQ
-733 FATAHVAA
+733 FATAHVTAE
-741 DDIPDL
+741 DIPKL
-747 QGKLVRQFP
+747 QGQLVREFP
-756 AVTTIDGTAIAQQIQ
+756 AVTTIDGTAIAEQVQ

-807 MQESASFR
+807 MKDSASFR

-855 TQWFNLQFSVPWAS
+855 TQWFNLRFSVPWTS
-869 LGIGGVTL
+869 LGMGGVAL
-877 VALLFAIAII
+877 IGLLFAIAII

>member
-1 MNNLMSNKQK
+1 M
-11 DNHSPNNTT
+11 DNMDNEST
-20 DTSMAKESDYTGG
+20 DSRGIIS
-33 AMQHL
+33 QL
-38 FKRILGL
+38 FNRLLISKN
-45 QGLGAQALSRSWWQ
+45 LGAQALSRSWWQ
-59 RWVYPLL
+59 RWIYPVL
-66 FLLTLTLSLATY
+66 FLITLVLSLATY
-78 LTLDSVQQS
+78 LTLDSIQQS
-87 VNTYINDNQRAL
+87 VDTYINDNQRAL

-104 ILNSKQDWPSEVLAQ
+104 ILNSKQDWPSEILAQ
-119 VKTIAD
+119 VETVAD
-125 TQTVYDYQFTAMV
+125 TQIVYDYQFSAMV

-145 LTSVKAVSPAY
+145 LASVKAVSPAY

-164 ASGQPLWEQLTSNNV
+164 ASGQPLWQQLSAANV
-179 VVAPEVLNGLNAN
+179 VVAPEVLNSLNASV
-192 IGDQITIGDAE
+192 GDQITIGDAE
-203 FTISDV
+203 FIISDV

-221 GFGGRVLMQQD
+221 GFGGRVLMHQD
-232 ALAATNLLGERSR
+232 ALAATNLLGQRSR
-245 INYRIELAGEPE
+245 INYRIELAGAPE
-257 LMAEQYDKLTQIL
+257 LMAVQRDKLTQIL
-270 TNYPDIELSDAESA
+270 SNYPDIELSDAKSA

-336 EPLGSLKRSYY
+336 EPLKSLKRSYY
-347 QLLIVTTIIACIAAI
+347 QLLIVTTIIACVAAV

-369 KVGQPYLGAILPA
+369 KVGQPYLIAILPA

-415 STTKPATLLSQGAS
+415 SSTKPATLLDQGAS
-429 QQVQNLPWYQR
+429 TNSQNLPWYR
-440 LPLLWYGLMLTGLY
+440 SLPLLWYGLMLVGLY
-454 AFFAYEVS
+454 VFFAYEVNS
-462 SFKLG
+462 LLLG

-473 LIGFVAIFWLLA
+473 LTAFVAIFWLLA
-485 RAWLW
+485 RGWLW
-490 LLAKL
+490 LLTKFAKH
-495 ATNSNISWMQRIAIH
+495 SNISWMQRIAIH

-541 SINTQFVNAY
+541 SINAQFINAY

-567 HDEIDNIIGAPVSY
+567 HDEINNIIAAPVSY

-594 VPVQDIEP
+594 IPVQDIEP

-626 ITDAVK
+626 ITDAVEN
-632 DKQLYAPI
+632 DKLYAPI
-640 NVQNQTENERGT
+640 KTSDNDPAQT
-652 LQNSVQQSVQ
+652 V
-662 ISEQTIAPMSILD
+662 APLSILD

-708 YEQGPSPYFYF
+708 YEKGPSPYFYF
-719 LFEPAVLSAAPQIQ
+719 LFEPEVLAAAPQIQ

-741 DDIPDL
+741 DDIPKL
-747 QGKLVRQFP
+747 QGQLVREFP
-756 AVTTIDGTAIAQQIQ
+756 AVTTIDGTAIAQQVQ

-807 MQESASFR
+807 MKDSASFR

-855 TQWFNLQFSVPWAS
+855 TQWFNLRFSVPWTS
-869 LGIGGVTL
+869 LAIGGVAL
-877 VALLFAIAII
+877 IGLLFAIAII

>member
-1 MNNLMSNKQK
+1 MTKTSTDKSSMNSTSISSTSTT
-11 DNHSPNNTT
+11 HS
-20 DTSMAKESDYTGG
+20 ESLISRVFT
-33 AMQHL
+33 
-38 FKRILGL
+38 RN
-45 QGLGAQALSRSWWQ
+45 LGAKALSRSWWQ
-59 RWVYPLL
+59 RWVYPVL

-78 LTLDSVQQS
+78 LTLDSIQQS
-87 VNTYINDNQRAL
+87 VDTYVNDNQRAL

-104 ILNSKQDWPSEVLAQ
+104 ILNSQQDWPSDVLAQ
-119 VKTIAD
+119 VDTIAD
-125 TQTVYDYQFTAMV
+125 AQKVFDYQFSAMV
-138 VTDEQTL
+138 VTDTQTL
-145 LTSVKAVSPAY
+145 LARVKAVSPNY
-156 PLYGEAEL
+156 PLYGKVEL
-164 ASGQPLWEQLTSNNV
+164 ASGKPLWQQLNADSV
-179 VVAPEVLNGLNAN
+179 VVAPEVLNGLNADV
-192 IGDQITIGDAE
+192 GDRITIGDGQ

-232 ALAATNLLGERSR
+232 ALAATNLLSQRSR
-245 INYRIELAGEPE
+245 VNYRIELAGKPE
-257 LMAEQYDKLTQIL
+257 LMTQQREQLTQIL

-324 QQSSNAIRLALG
+324 QQSNNAIRLALG

-347 QLLIVTTIIACIAAI
+347 QLLTITAVIACVAAT
-362 IVSFGLL
+362 VLSFGLL
-369 KVGQPYLGAILPA
+369 QVGQPYLMAILPP

-393 IKTIIIAL
+393 VKTSVIAL
-401 VLTLLI
+401 VLTLVI
-407 AQRGLSTL
+407 TQRGLSTL
-415 STTKPATLLSQGAS
+415 TTNKPATLLNQGVSTQA
-429 QQVQNLPWYQR
+429 QNLPWYR
-440 LPLLWYGLMLTGLY
+440 LVPLLWYGVMLAGLY
-454 AFFAYEVS
+454 AFFAYEVGS
-462 SFKLG
+462 WVLG
-467 AQLLIG
+467 AQLLLG
-473 LIGFVAIFWLLA
+473 LIGFVAIFWALA
-485 RAWLW
+485 RGWLW

-495 ATNSNISWMQRIAIH
+495 AKRSTMGWMPRIAIH

-541 SINTQFVNAY
+541 SINAQFINAY

-581 YPVIRARVVTANN
+581 YPVIRSRVVTAND
-594 VPVQDIEP
+594 VPVQDIVP

-608 PARVFN
+608 PTRVFN
-614 LSYADTVMDTEF
+614 LSYADTIMDTEF
-626 ITDAVK
+626 ITDAVA
-632 DKQLYAPI
+632 DDQLYAP
-640 NVQNQTENERGT
+640 VDTQNE
-652 LQNSVQQSVQ
+652 QNPDQAVV
-662 ISEQTIAPMSILD
+662 PMSVLD
-675 TAASLLNVGMGDQ
+675 TAADLLNVGMGDQ

-708 YEQGPSPYFYF
+708 FEQGPSPFFYF
-719 LFEPAVLSAAPQIQ
+719 LFEPSVLAAAPQIQ
-733 FATAHVAA
+733 FATAHVPA
-741 DDIPDL
+741 DEIPEI
-747 QGKLVRQFP
+747 QGKLVREFP
-756 AVTTIDGTAIAQQIQ
+756 AVTTINGTAIAQQIQ

-792 IMVLIS
+792 VMVLIS

-807 MQESASFR
+807 MAESASFR
-815 LLGMQKRDL
+815 LVGMQKRDL
-824 YMLNILELG
+824 YMLNILELSV
-833 ILGISAALFAV
+833 LGISAAVFAV
-844 IIANIGAWAAI
+844 IIANVGAWAAI
-855 TQWFNLQFSVPWAS
+855 TQWFNLRFSVPWLS
-869 LGIGGVTL
+869 LGIGGT
-877 VALLFAIAII
+877 ALIILLLAIAVI

>member
-1 MNNLMSNKQK
+1 MDNMDNESNDSRGIISQLFNRLLISKNLGS
-11 DNHSPNNTT
+11 
-20 DTSMAKESDYTGG
+20 
-33 AMQHL
+33 
-38 FKRILGL
+38 
-45 QGLGAQALSRSWWQ
+45 QALSRSWWQ
-59 RWVYPLL
+59 RWIYPVL
-66 FLLTLTLSLATY
+66 FLITLVLSLATY
-78 LTLDSVQQS
+78 LTLDSIQQS
-87 VNTYINDNQRAL
+87 VDTYINDNQRAL

-104 ILNSKQDWPSEVLAQ
+104 ILNSKQDWPSEILAQ
-119 VKTIAD
+119 VETVAD
-125 TQTVYDYQFTAMV
+125 TQIVYDYQFSAMV

-145 LTSVKAVSPAY
+145 LASVKAVSPAY

-164 ASGQPLWEQLTSNNV
+164 ASGQPLWQQLSAANV
-179 VVAPEVLNGLNAN
+179 VVAPEVLNSLNASV
-192 IGDQITIGDAE
+192 GDQITIGDAE
-203 FTISDV
+203 FIISDV

-221 GFGGRVLMQQD
+221 GFGGRVLMHQD
-232 ALAATNLLGERSR
+232 ALAATNLLGQRSR
-245 INYRIELAGEPE
+245 INYRIELAGAPE
-257 LMAEQYDKLTQIL
+257 LMAVQRDKLTQIL
-270 TNYPDIELSDAESA
+270 NNYPDIELSDAKSA

-336 EPLGSLKRSYY
+336 EPLKSLKRSYY
-347 QLLIVTTIIACIAAI
+347 QLLIVTTIIACVAAV

-369 KVGQPYLGAILPA
+369 KVGQPYLIAILPA

-415 STTKPATLLSQGAS
+415 SSTKPATLLNQGAS
-429 QQVQNLPWYQR
+429 TNSQNLPWYR
-440 LPLLWYGLMLTGLY
+440 SLPLLWYGLMLVGLY
-454 AFFAYEVS
+454 VFFAYEVNS
-462 SFKLG
+462 LLLG

-473 LIGFVAIFWLLA
+473 LTAFVAIFWLLA
-485 RAWLW
+485 RGWLW
-490 LLAKL
+490 LLTKFAKH
-495 ATNSNISWMQRIAIH
+495 SNISWMQRIAIH

-541 SINTQFVNAY
+541 SINAQFINAY

-567 HDEIDNIIGAPVSY
+567 HDAINNIIAAPVSY
-581 YPVIRARVVTANN
+581 YPVIRARVVTAND

-602 ADGFDD
+602 TDGFDD
-608 PARVFN
+608 PTRVFN

-632 DKQLYAPI
+632 NDKLYAPI
-640 NVQNQTENERGT
+640 KTTANDPAQT
-652 LQNSVQQSVQ
+652 V
-662 ISEQTIAPMSILD
+662 APLSILD

-708 YEQGPSPYFYF
+708 YEKGPSPYFYF
-719 LFEPAVLSAAPQIQ
+719 LFEPEVLAAAPQIQ

-741 DDIPDL
+741 EDIPKL
-747 QGKLVRQFP
+747 QGQLVREFP
-756 AVTTIDGTAIAQQIQ
+756 AVTTIDGTAIAEQVQ

-807 MQESASFR
+807 MKDSASFR

-855 TQWFNLQFSVPWAS
+855 TQWFNLRFSVPWTS
-869 LGIGGVTL
+869 LGMGGVAL
-877 VALLFAIAII
+877 VVLLFAIAII

>member
-1 MNNLMSNKQK
+1 M
-11 DNHSPNNTT
+11 DNMDNEST
-20 DTSMAKESDYTGG
+20 DSRGIIS
-33 AMQHL
+33 QL
-38 FKRILGL
+38 FNRLLISKN
-45 QGLGAQALSRSWWQ
+45 LGAQALSRSWWQ
-59 RWVYPLL
+59 RWIYPVL
-66 FLLTLTLSLATY
+66 FLITLVLSLATY
-78 LTLDSVQQS
+78 LTLDSIQQS
-87 VNTYINDNQRAL
+87 VDTYINDNQRAL

-104 ILNSKQDWPSEVLAQ
+104 ILNSKQDWPSEILAQ
-119 VKTIAD
+119 VETVAD
-125 TQTVYDYQFTAMV
+125 TQIVYDYQFSAMV

-145 LTSVKAVSPAY
+145 LASVKAVSPAY

-164 ASGQPLWEQLTSNNV
+164 ASGQPLWQQLSAANV
-179 VVAPEVLNGLNAN
+179 VVAPEVLNSLNASV
-192 IGDQITIGDAE
+192 GDQITIGDAE
-203 FTISDV
+203 FIISDV

-221 GFGGRVLMQQD
+221 GFGGRVLMHED
-232 ALAATNLLGERSR
+232 ALAATNLLGQRSR
-245 INYRIELAGEPE
+245 INYRIELAGAPE
-257 LMAEQYDKLTQIL
+257 QITEQRDKLTQIL
-270 TNYPDIELSDAESA
+270 NNYPDIELSDAESA

-336 EPLGSLKRSYY
+336 EPLKSLKRSYY
-347 QLLIVTTIIACIAAI
+347 QLLIVTTIIACVAAV

-369 KVGQPYLGAILPA
+369 KVGQPYLIAILPA

-415 STTKPATLLSQGAS
+415 SSTKPATLLNQGAS
-429 QQVQNLPWYQR
+429 TNSQNLPWYR
-440 LPLLWYGLMLTGLY
+440 SLPLLWYGLMLVGLY
-454 AFFAYEVS
+454 VFFAYEVNS
-462 SFKLG
+462 LLLG
-467 AQLLIG
+467 AQLLVG
-473 LIGFVAIFWLLA
+473 LTAFVAIFWLLA
-485 RAWLW
+485 RGWLW
-490 LLAKL
+490 LLTKFAKH
-495 ATNSNISWMQRIAIH
+495 SNISWMQRIAIH

-523 VTLSLS
+523 ITLSLS

-541 SINTQFVNAY
+541 SINAQFINAY

-567 HDEIDNIIGAPVSY
+567 HDEINNIIAAPVSY

-594 VPVQDIEP
+594 IPVQDIEP

-626 ITDAVK
+626 ITDAVEN
-632 DKQLYAPI
+632 DKLYAPI
-640 NVQNQTENERGT
+640 KTSDNDPAQT
-652 LQNSVQQSVQ
+652 V
-662 ISEQTIAPMSILD
+662 APLSILD

-708 YEQGPSPYFYF
+708 YEKGPSPYFYF
-719 LFEPAVLSAAPQIQ
+719 LFEPKVLAAAPQIQ

-741 DDIPDL
+741 EDIPKL
-747 QGKLVRQFP
+747 QGQLVREFP
-756 AVTTIDGTAIAQQIQ
+756 AVTTIDGTAIAEQVQ

-807 MQESASFR
+807 MKDSASFR

-855 TQWFNLQFSVPWAS
+855 TQWFNLRFSVPWTS
-869 LGIGGVTL
+869 LAIGGVAL
-877 VALLFAIAII
+877 VGLLFAIAII

>member
-1 MNNLMSNKQK
+1 MNNLKNNKQTEK
-11 DNHSPNNTT
+11 HSAIDAIAMT
-20 DTSMAKESDYTGG
+20 DTNMAKESDYTGG
-33 AMQHL
+33 IMRQL
-38 FKRILGL
+38 FSSILSLPILGI

-59 RWVYPLL
+59 RWIYPLL

-104 ILNSKQDWPSEVLAQ
+104 ILNSKQDWPSEVLTQ
-119 VKTIAD
+119 VETVAD
-125 TQTVYDYQFTAMV
+125 TQIVYDYQFSAMV

-145 LTSVKAVSPAY
+145 LASVKAVSPAY

-164 ASGQPLWEQLTSNNV
+164 ASGQPLWERLTSENV
-179 VVAPEVLNGLNAN
+179 IVAPEVLNSLNASV
-192 IGDQITIGDAE
+192 GDQITIGDAE

-221 GFGGRVLMQQD
+221 GFGGRVLMHQD
-232 ALAATNLLGERSR
+232 ALAATNLLGQRSR

-257 LMAEQYDKLTQIL
+257 LMAVQRDKLTKIL
-270 TNYPDIELSDAESA
+270 SNYPDIEFSDAESA

-336 EPLGSLKRSYY
+336 EPLKSLKRSYY
-347 QLLIVTTIIACIAAI
+347 QLLIVTTIIACIAAV

-369 KVGQPYLGAILPA
+369 KVGQPYLIAILPA

-393 IKTIIIAL
+393 IKTIVIAL

-415 STTKPATLLSQGAS
+415 STTKPATLLNKGAS
-429 QQVQNLPWYQR
+429 TNSQNMPWYQR
-440 LPLLWYGLMLTGLY
+440 LPLLWYGLMLIGLY
-454 AFFAYEVS
+454 AFFAYEVN
-462 SFKLG
+462 SFILG

-473 LIGFVAIFWLLA
+473 LTAFVAIFWLLA
-485 RAWLW
+485 RGWLW
-490 LLAKL
+490 LLTKFAKH
-495 ATNSNISWMQRIAIH
+495 SNISWMQRIAIH

-541 SINTQFVNAY
+541 SINTQFINAY

-567 HDEIDNIIGAPVSY
+567 HDEIDNIIAAPVSY
-581 YPVIRARVVTANN
+581 YPVIRARVVTAND

-608 PARVFN
+608 PTRVFN

-626 ITDAVK
+626 ITESLAD
-632 DKQLYAPI
+632 DKLYAPI
-640 NVQNQTENERGT
+640 KTADNDSAQAV
-652 LQNSVQQSVQ
+652 
-662 ISEQTIAPMSILD
+662 APLSILD

-688 VRFNIQGIE
+688 IRFNIQGIE

-708 YEQGPSPYFYF
+708 YEKGPSPYFYF
-719 LFEPAVLSAAPQIQ
+719 LFEPDVLAAAPQIQ

-741 DDIPDL
+741 EEIPKL
-747 QGKLVRQFP
+747 QGQLVREFP
-756 AVTTIDGTAIAQQIQ
+756 AVTTIDGTAIAQQVQ

-807 MQESASFR
+807 MADSASFR

-855 TQWFNLQFSVPWAS
+855 TQWFNLRFSVPWVS
-869 LGIGGVTL
+869 LSIGGVAL
-877 VALLFAIAII
+877 VILLFAIAII

>member
-1 MNNLMSNKQK
+1 MDNMDNESNDSRGIISQ
-11 DNHSPNNTT
+11 
-20 DTSMAKESDYTGG
+20 
-33 AMQHL
+33 L
-38 FKRILGL
+38 FNRLLISKN
-45 QGLGAQALSRSWWQ
+45 LGAQALSRSWWQ
-59 RWVYPLL
+59 RWIYPVL
-66 FLLTLTLSLATY
+66 FLITLVLSLATY
-78 LTLDSVQQS
+78 LTLDSIQQS
-87 VNTYINDNQRAL
+87 VDTYINDNQRAL

-104 ILNSKQDWPSEVLAQ
+104 ILNSKQDWPSEILAQ
-119 VKTIAD
+119 VETVAD
-125 TQTVYDYQFTAMV
+125 TQIVYDYQFSAMV

-145 LTSVKAVSPAY
+145 LASVKAVSPAY

-164 ASGQPLWEQLTSNNV
+164 ASGQPLWQQLSAANV
-179 VVAPEVLNGLNAN
+179 VVAPEVLNSLNASV
-192 IGDQITIGDAE
+192 GDQITIGDAE
-203 FTISDV
+203 FIISDV

-221 GFGGRVLMQQD
+221 GFGGRVLMHED
-232 ALAATNLLGERSR
+232 ALAATNLLGQRSR
-245 INYRIELAGEPE
+245 INYRIELAGAPE
-257 LMAEQYDKLTQIL
+257 LMAVQRDKLTQIL
-270 TNYPDIELSDAESA
+270 NNYPDIELSDAKSA

-336 EPLGSLKRSYY
+336 EPLKSLKRSYY
-347 QLLIVTTIIACIAAI
+347 QLLIVTTIIACVAAV

-369 KVGQPYLGAILPA
+369 KVGQPYLIAILPA

-415 STTKPATLLSQGAS
+415 SSTKPATLLNQGAS
-429 QQVQNLPWYQR
+429 TNSQNLPWYR
-440 LPLLWYGLMLTGLY
+440 SLPLLWYGLMLVGLY
-454 AFFAYEVS
+454 VFFAYEVNS
-462 SFKLG
+462 LLLG
-467 AQLLIG
+467 AQLLVG
-473 LIGFVAIFWLLA
+473 LTAFVAIFWLLA
-485 RAWLW
+485 RGWLW
-490 LLAKL
+490 LLTKFAKH
-495 ATNSNISWMQRIAIH
+495 SNISWMQRIAIH

-541 SINTQFVNAY
+541 SINAQFINAY

-567 HDEIDNIIGAPVSY
+567 HDEINNIIAAPVSY

-594 VPVQDIEP
+594 IPVQDIEP

-626 ITDAVK
+626 ITDAVEN
-632 DKQLYAPI
+632 DKLYTPIKTSDNDPAQTVAP
-640 NVQNQTENERGT
+640 
-652 LQNSVQQSVQ
+652 L
-662 ISEQTIAPMSILD
+662 SILD

-708 YEQGPSPYFYF
+708 YEKGPSPYFYF
-719 LFEPAVLSAAPQIQ
+719 LFEPEVLAAAPQIQ

-741 DDIPDL
+741 DDIPKL
-747 QGKLVRQFP
+747 QGQLVREFP
-756 AVTTIDGTAIAQQIQ
+756 AVTTIDGTAIAQQVQ

-807 MQESASFR
+807 MKDSASFR

-855 TQWFNLQFSVPWAS
+855 TQWFNLRFSVPWTS
-869 LGIGGVTL
+869 LAIGGVAL
-877 VALLFAIAII
+877 VVLLFAIAII

>member
-1 MNNLMSNKQK
+1 MNNQQTEK
-11 DNHSPNNTT
+11 HSPKDTT
-20 DTSMAKESDYTGG
+20 DTAMAKESDYTGG
-33 AMQHL
+33 IIYHL
-38 FKRILGL
+38 FK
-45 QGLGAQALSRSWWQ
+45 GLGAQALSRSWWQ

-104 ILNSKQDWPSEVLAQ
+104 ILNSQQDWPSEVLTQ
-119 VKTIAD
+119 VATVAD
-125 TQTVYDYQFTAMV
+125 TQIVYDYQFSAMV
-138 VTDEQTL
+138 VTAEQTL
-145 LTSVKAVSPAY
+145 LARVKAVSPAY
-156 PLYGEAEL
+156 PLYGDVEL
-164 ASGQPLWEQLTSNNV
+164 ASGQPLWQQLKPDNV
-179 VVAPEVLNGLNAN
+179 VVAPEVLKSLNAK
-192 IGDQITIGDAE
+192 IGDQITIGE
-203 FTISDV
+203 GQFTISDV

-215 RPLTAF
+215 RPLTVF

-232 ALAATNLLGERSR
+232 ALAATNLLGDRSR

-257 LMAEQYDKLTQIL
+257 LIAEQRDKLTQIL

-319 AFVTK
+319 AFVSK

-347 QLLIVTTIIACIAAI
+347 QLLIATTVIAGIAAI

-369 KVGQPYLGAILPA
+369 KVGQPYLVAILPA

-407 AQRGLSTL
+407 AQRGLSSL
-415 STTKPATLLSQGAS
+415 NTTKPATLLSQGAS
-429 QQVQNLPWYQR
+429 SPTQNLPWYRR
-440 LPLLWYGLMLTGLY
+440 LPLLWYALMLTGLY
-454 AFFAYEVS
+454 AFFAYEVG

-467 AQLLIG
+467 AQLLVG

-541 SINTQFVNAY
+541 SINTQFINAY

-567 HDEIDNIIGAPVSY
+567 HDEINNIIKAPVSY

-594 VPVQDIEP
+594 IPVQDIEP
-602 ADGFDD
+602 AEGFDD
-608 PARVFN
+608 PTRVFN
-614 LSYADTVMDTEF
+614 LSYSDTVMETEF
-626 ITDAVK
+626 ITDAVANN
-632 DKQLYAPI
+632 QLYAPI
-640 NVQNQTENERGT
+640 ETESKNPG
-652 LQNSVQQSVQ
+652 QVV
-662 ISEQTIAPMSILD
+662 APLSILD
-675 TAASLLNVGMGDQ
+675 TAASLLN
-688 VRFNIQGIE
+688 
-697 IVGQITSIRSR
+697 
-708 YEQGPSPYFYF
+708 
-719 LFEPAVLSAAPQIQ
+719 
-733 FATAHVAA
+733 
-741 DDIPDL
+741 
-747 QGKLVRQFP
+747 
-756 AVTTIDGTAIAQQIQ
+756 
-771 ELVVQMSRL
+771 
-780 VYVFTLLALLTG
+780 
-792 IMVLIS
+792 
-798 SLLSTSQDR
+798 
-807 MQESASFR
+807 
-815 LLGMQKRDL
+815 
-824 YMLNILELG
+824 
-833 ILGISAALFAV
+833 
-844 IIANIGAWAAI
+844 
-855 TQWFNLQFSVPWAS
+855 
-869 LGIGGVTL
+869 
-877 VALLFAIAII
+877 
-887 YVRLVI
+887 
-893 GRGIMARVR
+893 
-902 AMI
+902 